1 MLEDIGNPLNI
12 SWTRLVD
19 DLNTEF
25 SLSSSDVNDIVKSDS
40 KYSMAVE
47 VNPVIVVIN
56 YFQFWSLEC
65 L

>member
-1 MLEDIGNPLNI
+1 MLEDVGNPLNI

-47 VNPVIVVIN
+47 VNPVIVIN